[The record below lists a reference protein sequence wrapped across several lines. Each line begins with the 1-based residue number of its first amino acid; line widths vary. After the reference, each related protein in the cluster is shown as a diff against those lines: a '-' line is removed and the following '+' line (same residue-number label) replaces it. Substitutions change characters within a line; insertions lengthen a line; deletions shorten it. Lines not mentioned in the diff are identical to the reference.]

1 MSEWRPV
8 WFYETAVR
16 VRCEVAAAWR
26 IAMERWCDD
35 AEGTGKAMA
44 MARSMTI
51 MCVERQRACAPPF
64 SALWLL
70 RSFFETIPIILL
82 FIYLFIYLMKKSPVE
97 DE

>member
-1 MSEWRPV
+1 
-8 WFYETAVR
+8 
-16 VRCEVAAAWR
+16 
-26 IAMERWCDD
+26 
-35 AEGTGKAMA
+35 
-44 MARSMTI
+44 MTI